1 MREAGM
7 NTMHFSAGFFFK
19 WCLFSGTAIVGPL
32 LLSITLMSCST
43 HVQNRRRVPEMRETK
58 TADQIMTEMKDRLHL
73 TEEEEVKVRPIIE
86 SQVSG
91 RRELIKKYEGKG
103 YKEMDSLKEDL
114 KDLRIRT
121 ASQLQYFLTSDQ
133 MIKYGAMQQEEDRW
147 ISGEK
152 AQTQQEEEPQKPR
165 KGRGRRSGIF

>member
-86 SQVSG
+86 KQVKG
-91 RRELIKKYEGKG
+91 RKELIKKYEAQG
-103 YKEMDSLKEDL
+103 YKRIDSLKDEL

-133 MIKYGAMQQEEDRW
+133 MIEYGAMQQEEDQR
-147 ISGEK
+147 ISEEK
-152 AQTQQEEEPQKPR
+152 SPIQQQIQQPR
-165 KGRGRRSGIF
+165 KGKGRRSGMF